1 MALVTA
7 SLSPPCRKT
16 NCGDCARSSFM
27 SASCRWC
34 KRDNKCHVP
43 GGVATNPC
51 KTAENIVEKS
61 HCADEFSSYKPELSL
76 KMLYL
81 SAVAFDQ
88 SNDRVHQQQC
98 LDNSLTS
105 DKFQLQVVV
114 TKTCDEAGHDCSGY
128 ILSMLRHGL
137 YPVQTTGKMK
147 PFFI

>member
-1 MALVTA
+1 MQGNL
-7 SLSPPCRKT
+7 
-16 NCGDCARSSFM
+16 
-27 SASCRWC
+27 C
-34 KRDNKCHVP
+34 K
-43 GGVATNPC
+43 A
-51 KTAENIVEKS
+51 AENIEEKS